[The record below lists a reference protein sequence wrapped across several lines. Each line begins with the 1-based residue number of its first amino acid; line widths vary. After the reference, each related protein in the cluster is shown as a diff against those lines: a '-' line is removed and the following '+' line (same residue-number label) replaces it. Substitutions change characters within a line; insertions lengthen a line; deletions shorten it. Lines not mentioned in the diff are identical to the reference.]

1 MNLFDI
7 TWNNYH
13 ISPEI
18 SISMRRAAITAVA
31 VQAVLDSVDAEADKD
46 VFHKIIH
53 KKIIVYC

>member
-31 VQAVLDSVDAEADKD
+31 VQAVLDPVDAEADKD
-46 VFHKIIH
+46 VFTKSYIR
-53 KKIIVYC
+53 K

>member
-18 SISMRRAAITAVA
+18 STSTRRAAITAVA

-46 VFHKIIH
+46 VFTKSYIR
-53 KKIIVYC
+53 K